1 MLTNPILWPRR
12 RGSKVARDRGKGK
25 DKEVVWMCPEEGA
38 GWEMKG
44 GHFKI

>member
-1 MLTNPILWPRR
+1 MLTKPIIWPRR
-12 RGSKVARDRGKGK
+12 RDSKVARDRGKGK
-25 DKEVVWMCPEEGA
+25 EVVWMCPEEEA